1 MTCYNAPYFGKIQ
14 ASSEIAS
21 IAWLSY
27 KDSLK
32 SSPVDQIIFDDL
44 HEK

>member
-1 MTCYNAPYFGKIQ
+1 
-14 ASSEIAS
+14 
-21 IAWLSY
+21 LSY

-44 HEK
+44 HEKWLLK